1 MFGLDHHGDTGGV
14 GDLLHGFGDLPG
26 EVFLDLQAAGVHVDD
41 PRHLRQPQHLAGGDV
56 GHMRLADKGQQM
68 VFAQR
73 IEFDVLD
80 DDHFVIVGGEQCAV
94 DHFFQ
99 AFLVAVTQVLHG
111 LGRALGGIQQT
122 FALGILTHANQ
133 DFTKKAGQF
142 LAH

>member
-1 MFGLDHHGDTGGV
+1 MC
-14 GDLLHGFGDLPG
+14 
-26 EVFLDLQAAGVHVDD
+26 
-41 PRHLRQPQHLAGGDV
+41 
-56 GHMRLADKGQQM
+56 LADKGQQ
-68 VFAQR
+68 VVLAQR

-111 LGRALGGIQQT
+111 LGRAFRRVQQT
-122 FALGILTHANQ
+122 FAVGILTHANQ
-133 DFTKKAGQF
+133 DFTKKVGQF